1 MAAKNIFVLDN
12 GGYSIKAGFTTSVEP
27 RYCHNHSKTY
37 YWSNDFVFRI
47 MPNAVMK
54 AKSERRR
61 PFIGDQLE
69 ECRDVSGLYYILPVQ
84 KVMQFVT
91 EKSFKFNTLDDCTR
105 DI

>member
-1 MAAKNIFVLDN
+1 MIFL
-12 GGYSIKAGFTTSVEP
+12 KL
-27 RYCHNHSKTY
+27 
-37 YWSNDFVFRI
+37 RI

-84 KVMQFVT
+84 KVAKHVDKKYYDF
-91 EKSFKFNTLDDCTR
+91 L
-105 DI
+105 I

>member
-1 MAAKNIFVLDN
+1 
-12 GGYSIKAGFTTSVEP
+12 
-27 RYCHNHSKTY
+27 
-37 YWSNDFVFRI
+37 

-91 EKSFKFNTLDDCTR
+91 EKSFKLNTLDDCTR